1 MSTNLIV
8 MKDDNLHLL
17 SVQELL
23 REGQVLGIEQVMET
37 FMCKRDK
44 AYCII
49 RAVLD
54 VSNIFN
60 LTGKFHIVDYKIYV
74 DTMVSRG
81 MGYAEPLT
89 RNWKGGGKWNLG
101 N

>member
-1 MSTNLIV
+1 MTTNLIV
-8 MKDDNLHLL
+8 MRDDKVHLL

-23 REGQVLGIEQVMET
+23 KEGQVFGIEQVMEM

-60 LTGKFHIVDYKIYV
+60 LTGKFHIIDYKIYV
-74 DTMVSRG
+74 DTMVARG
-81 MGYAEPLT
+81 MGYSEPLQ
-89 RNWKGGGKWNLG
+89 NN
-101 N
+101 